1 MLARRTA
8 FHQLGVGDET
18 VAKGDF
24 FDHVGIVA
32 RPAEPL
38 IDHIDEPDVFAAVE
52 PSVYEVGAI
61 DVEDDESCGAGGGMS
76 VCHALIIARGCY
88 RVPGLDETNDPSCVA
103 LTSSCQ
109 ED

>member
-1 MLARRTA
+1 L
-8 FHQLGVGDET
+8 HQFGVGDES
-18 VAKGDF
+18 VAKGDL

-38 IDHIDEPDVFAAVE
+38 IDHVDEPDVFAAVE

-88 RVPGLDETNDPSCVA
+88 RVPELDETNAVSCIA
-103 LTSSCQ
+103 LTSQ
-109 ED
+109 RQDA

>member
-1 MLARRTA
+1 VLARGTA

-18 VAKGDF
+18 VAKGDL

-38 IDHIDEPDVFAAVE
+38 IDHIDEPDVLAAVE

-76 VCHALIIARGCY
+76 VCHALIIAKGCY
-88 RVPGLDETNDPSCVA
+88 RVPELDRSDSEV
-103 LTSSCQ
+103 LTQ
-109 ED
+109 DRG